1 MIPRVGC
8 CQTYLFLQVGFVF
21 ELLKHLRREFGAL
34 DQHQSKEGII
44 FRGVLPIPS
53 RVVREE
59 LHLP

>member
-1 MIPRVGC
+1 MIPRIEC
-8 CQTYLFLQVGFVF
+8 CQIYLFLQEGFVF
-21 ELLKHLRREFGAL
+21 RLLKHLRCEFGAL

-44 FRGVLPIPS
+44 FRRVLPIPS